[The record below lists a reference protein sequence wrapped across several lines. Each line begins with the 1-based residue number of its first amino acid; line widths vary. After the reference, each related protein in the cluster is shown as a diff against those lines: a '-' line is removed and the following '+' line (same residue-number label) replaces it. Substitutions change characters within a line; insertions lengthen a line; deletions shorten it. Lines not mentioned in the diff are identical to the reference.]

1 MSALPIR
8 FRRRFESRSDSS
20 RYKRYACL
28 WFALR
33 PSCRSLA
40 KHRPHDRQSSVQN
53 GRSVCTGQAGPLRMG
68 SGADINREYLE
79 LSIVTRDRER
89 DDSLRTEKG
98 RGQPWEKRVGSGS
111 DTAALG
117 PARGR
122 NSTPERRGP
131 STGRPTTE
139 NWTPSGNFVS
149 IRFGPSTSSA
159 GSDQVPST
167 GERTVEALIRDLRQL
182 MISSRAIWMS
192 RTLLRRCN
200 PLENVYLKSSE
211 RPIGAIDHRSTMR
224 KSRRSRPLRKL
235 SGVFEVNG
243 RLTLRIREP
252 TVDWEVNAAR
262 MAPSLLRSQRA
273 VPIYNA
279 TTVAEIP
286 LGLILLSLIHPRPV
300 NHRSEFRG

>member
-1 MSALPIR
+1 MIR
-8 FRRRFESRSDSS
+8 YEQRKGEDNPGRRGSDRVATRRLS
-20 RYKRYACL
+20 
-28 WFALR
+28 
-33 PSCRSLA
+33 
-40 KHRPHDRQSSVQN
+40 
-53 GRSVCTGQAGPLRMG
+53 GPREAAIPPRN
-68 SGADINREYLE
+68 GADHL
-79 LSIVTRDRER
+79 LV
-89 DDSLRTEKG
+89 
-98 RGQPWEKRVGSGS
+98 GQLQKI
-111 DTAALG
+111 G
-117 PARGR
+117 PPAGT
-122 NSTPERRGP
+122 SCQ
-131 STGRPTTE
+131 S
-139 NWTPSGNFVS
+139 
-149 IRFGPSTSSA
+149 RFGPSTSSA